1 MNVFENIHLVLATAC
16 EKNEI
21 GRGELCGYHQRLR
34 DILAQYE
41 GGRLPDAAYQ
51 KAELLNDE
59 INQRFSPMM
68 RARPKPAGAAMAG
81 IRCLISSVGWRGPPT
96 LYNFS
101 PGSIPGCNGRK
112 LCRTRRMA
120 VRAAIEISRDRREH
134 PCGAG
139 VDQ

>member
-68 RARPKPAGAAMAG
+68 HLERV
-81 IRCLISSVGWRGPPT
+81 L
-96 LYNFS
+96 
-101 PGSIPGCNGRK
+101 PGLSLPEQPWPVFV
-112 LCRTRRMA
+112 A
-120 VRAAIEISRDRREH
+120 
-134 PCGAG
+134 
-139 VDQ
+139 